1 MKNGLII
8 ESKIFNIQFLS
19 KHQTGNTCQPFETF
33 LRQVKLKL
41 EQFRFTSCSPN
52 KFRPVQLLR
61 HQFLWLLAIRRAQ
74 GLKKGP

>member
-8 ESKIFNIQFLS
+8 ASKIFNFHFFLKYLS
-19 KHQTGNTCQPFETF
+19 AVRNFPAF
-33 LRQVKLKL
+33 LRQTKPKL
-41 EQFRFTSCSPN
+41 ERFKFTSCSPN
-52 KFRPVQLLR
+52 KFHQAQLLL

>member
-8 ESKIFNIQFLS
+8 APKIFNFHFFLKYLS
-19 KHQTGNTCQPFETF
+19 AVRNF
-33 LRQVKLKL
+33 LRQAKPKL
-41 EQFRFTSCSPN
+41 ERFKFTSCSPN
-52 KFRPVQLLR
+52 KFHQAQLLL

>member
-8 ESKIFNIQFLS
+8 APKIFNF
-19 KHQTGNTCQPFETF
+19 HFFFFNFCQPFETF
-33 LRQVKLKL
+33 LRQAKQKL
-41 EQFRFTSCSPN
+41 ERFNFTSCSPN
-52 KFRPVQLLR
+52 KFHQAQLLL